1 MAKKQPTDGAQI
13 EARVL
18 VDSWRGAPNDVIT
31 VTKEEADAGV
41 AAGELDT
48 NAEAVAYAKSLGAA
62 QPDNA

>member
-18 VDSWRGAPNDVIT
+18 VDSCWGAPNDVIT

-41 AAGELDT
+41 AAGELDPDP
-48 NAEAVAYAKSLGAA
+48 EAVAYAKSLGAA

>member
-18 VDSWRGAPNDVIT
+18 VDCSWGAADEVVT
-31 VTKEEADAGV
+31 LTKEEAAAGT

-48 NAEAVAYAKSLGAA
+48 HPDAVAYAKGLAK
-62 QPDNA
+62 